1 MNRRTQRHLMSFDSP
16 WCVDPGTVRVFES
29 RDGANQEETSR
40 RLQAGEHKTPFM
52 LETASERQLL
62 FTRSSVQSTM
72 SIDDPNAL
80 ICAYTQKMMAF
91 LLFNPGPRHIVMI
104 GLGGG
109 SIPKFCYRHLP
120 RSLITVVEI
129 DADVIALREEFCIP
143 QDNARFRVVHDD
155 GARFIASLSEPVD
168 VILVDAFDAHGI
180 APSLATS
187 NFYVD
192 AAARLSED
200 GILVMNLS
208 GERSR
213 YPLHLNRLRAVFDD
227 RQLTLPVSSS
237 DNLLVFAFKS
247 QMPRSMTPAL
257 KSSAQHLQ
265 SQLSLEFPRFLQRLY
280 HDQVAIAAPG

>member
-1 MNRRTQRHLMSFDSP
+1 MKRRSKRHLLSFDSP
-16 WCVDPGTVRVFES
+16 CFDQGTVCVFEPG
-29 RDGANQEETSR
+29 DGAGEEDTSR
-40 RLQAGEHKTPFM
+40 RFRADERKTPFM
-52 LETASERQLL
+52 LETPSERQLL
-62 FTRSSVQSTM
+62 FTHSNVQSTM
-72 SIDDPNAL
+72 SIDRPDAL

-143 QDNARFRVVHDD
+143 SDNERFRIVHDD
-155 GARFIASLSEPVD
+155 GANFIAGLRETVD
-168 VILVDAFDAHGI
+168 VILVDAFDAYGI

-187 NFYVD
+187 NFYTEAV
-192 AAARLSED
+192 ARLSND

-213 YPLHLNRLRAVFDD
+213 YPLHLKRLRAVFGEH
-227 RQLTLPVSSS
+227 QLTLPVSTS
-237 DNLLVFAFKS
+237 DNMLVFAFKS
-247 QMPRSMTPAL
+247 AMPLSATPAL
-257 KSSAQHLQ
+257 KSAAQHLQ

-280 HDQVAIAAPG
+280 HHRIGTAIE